1 MEKAKYALEIYEPGS
16 IYDVWTY
23 LESPSPFLSISRGD
37 FINPGTWTDTMHPK
51 EVARVEG
58 VEHIVFTSGDRVTH
72 KVLVFT
78 SLVSN
83 TPEGKLA
90 GL

>member
-16 IYDVWTY
+16 VYNVWTY
-23 LESPSPFLSISRGD
+23 LESQSPFMPMNRGD

-51 EVARVEG
+51 EVARVEA
-58 VEHIVFTSGDRVTH
+58 VEHIVFASGERMVH
-72 KVLVFT
+72 KVMVFT
-78 SLVSN
+78 SLVPN
-83 TPEGKLA
+83 TPEDKLA